1 MLFDSTVWQ
10 VQGSDNGDA
19 SLNMPLLNDDVQ
31 VFDAPPKVVHAPM
44 AQSQGTS
51 MQSMGSMEMDP
62 LINMNTSLVRIII
75 PKLYT

>member
-19 SLNMPLLNDDVQ
+19 SLNMLLLNDDVQ

-44 AQSQGTS
+44 ARSQGTS
-51 MQSMGSMEMDP
+51 M
-62 LINMNTSLVRIII
+62 
-75 PKLYT
+75 